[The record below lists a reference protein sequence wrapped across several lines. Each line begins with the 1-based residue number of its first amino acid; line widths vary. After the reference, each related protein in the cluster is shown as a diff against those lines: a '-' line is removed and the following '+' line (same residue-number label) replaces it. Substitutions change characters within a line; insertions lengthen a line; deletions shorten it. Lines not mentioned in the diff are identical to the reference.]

1 MATYAGKLA
10 GLYPKDDDWLAAKC
24 DEVINGC
31 TDVTVTIGGT
41 MRIQDVDE
49 KARARAA
56 LIASDGRLTMHLKGL
71 EKLLVAN
78 QERTNVESQKKS
90 PDGDSLVVSVGDSL
104 TVADLAVWR
113 LIGWLSSGTIDG
125 IPGDYITKNFPFLA
139 ALIASVD
146 KNEGVKS
153 WKAKYPE
160 FYSTSSSTGDMK

>member
-1 MATYAGKLA
+1 MATYSGKLA

-41 MRIQDVDE
+41 MRIQDAEE

-71 EKLLVAN
+71 EKLLVEN
-78 QERTNVESQKKS
+78 QGRTDAESQKKG

-113 LIGWLSSGTIDG
+113 LVGWLSSGTIDG
-125 IPGDYITKNFPFLA
+125 IPGDYVTKNFPFLA

-146 KNEGVKS
+146 KHAGVVS

-160 FYSTSSSTGDMK
+160 FYSTPAN